1 MRTEDLR
8 LFAAIV
14 DAGSMTQAGER
25 LGLAKSVISR
35 RLSDLEDELGA
46 TLFVRTTRQLRL
58 TAEGEA
64 FFARV
69 VPILRELE
77 RATDA
82 VADARGA
89 LAGLIRVAAPVSFGQ
104 MQLAD
109 ALLAFAQAH
118 PAIDMRVELSD
129 HSVDL
134 VSAGVDVAIRVGR
147 LTDSSLVAR
156 RLGTSRRAVV
166 MSPLLAARHGV
177 PRTLEALQA
186 LPSVA
191 YTNRHAGGEWLFATA
206 AGPRAVHLPVRFAA
220 DTGALALRAAV
231 AGLGVAV
238 TPTFLA
244 SAPVARGEL
253 IAVALEGAELVADD
267 ITALRPLQGQTPR
280 RVRALI
286 DHLLDRFREPPPWDA
301 PFVQAAAAT
310 PVAESGTVRLPT

>member
-35 RLSDLEDELGA
+35 RLSDLEHELGA
-46 TLFVRTTRQLRL
+46 ALFVRTTRQMRL
-58 TAEGEA
+58 TAEGDA

-69 VPILRELE
+69 VPILRDLE

-89 LAGLIRVAAPVSFGQ
+89 LAGLIRVAAPVSFGE

-118 PAIDMRVELSD
+118 PAIEMRVELSD

-156 RLGTSRRAVV
+156 RLGISRRAVV
-166 MSPLLAARHGV
+166 MSPLLIARHGV
-177 PRTLEALQA
+177 PRTLDELQT

-206 AGPRAVHLPVRFAA
+206 AGTRALHPPVRFAA
-220 DTGALALRAAV
+220 DTGALAVRAAS

-244 SAPVARGEL
+244 AAPVARGEL
-253 IAVALEGAELVADD
+253 VAVALDGATLVADD
-267 ITALRPLQGQTPR
+267 ITAVRPQQGPTPR

-286 DHLLDRFREPPPWDA
+286 DHLIDRFREPPPWDA
-301 PFVQAAAAT
+301 PFTRDGTAHA
-310 PVAESGTVRLPT
+310 VAESGTVCLPA